1 MLLMDIYIINITKVL
16 DILNKEHIM
25 TIIHYDQGS
34 FILRIIVCTDIGK
47 LINVKPHPNK
57 CNQKSHDLKR
67 HRKDP

>member
-1 MLLMDIYIINITKVL
+1 
-16 DILNKEHIM
+16 M

-34 FILRIIVCTDIGK
+34 FILRIIVFTDIGK

-67 HRKDP
+67 HRKDRRKLNNFS